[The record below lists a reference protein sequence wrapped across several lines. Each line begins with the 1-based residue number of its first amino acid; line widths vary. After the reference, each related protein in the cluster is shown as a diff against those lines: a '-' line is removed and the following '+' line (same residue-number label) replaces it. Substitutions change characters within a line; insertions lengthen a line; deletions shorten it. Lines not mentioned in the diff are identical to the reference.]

1 MSEPILKVENM
12 NKKFGSTVALNDV
25 SLSVYPGE
33 IRGLIG
39 ENGSGKSTVTSIV
52 AGMQPCDSGKMF
64 FKGQEWKPQSMIDA
78 LHRGIGM
85 IVQESG
91 TIQGVTVAENI
102 FLAETEKYKNKF
114 GLVNRKKMNADAT
127 EVMKNIGVND
137 VTGDMQMQQLDFQT
151 RKLVEIAKV
160 VMKQPQILVIDE
172 TSTALSHDGRQV
184 LYDIMNR
191 FRKENK
197 SVIFIS
203 HDLDEIM
210 DVCDTLTVLRDG
222 KIIRTFVKEE
232 FEAGAIR
239 ASMIGRELQG
249 DYYRSDFKATSQ
261 PQVAL
266 MEKNTELLSKALRL
280 LPEVKNTVVHPN
292 EGQEYSKPLG
302 KGDSVRIDFG
312 RHLVGHLKLKLGYT
326 DSHPDAPVWLK
337 FSFAENLK
345 EFDEDVENYN
355 GWICSAWV
363 QQEQV
368 HVDVVP
374 GDYELPRRYSFRY
387 VKIDVLDISS
397 KFNLVIEEAC
407 ATALSS
413 ADESRLLPYSNSDKE
428 LVKIDRIACNTL
440 HDCMQKV
447 FEDGPKR
454 DRRLWMGDLRLQA
467 LANYETYQMND
478 MVKGCLYLFAA
489 LPMENGQVGAC
500 VFLEPEP
507 EVDDTVMFDYS
518 LLFITA
524 LWDYYKHT
532 NDREALE
539 DLWDT
544 VKTQISLGIKQVGE
558 DNVVKDSDIIGWC
571 FLDWSLELN
580 KQAGAQGVL
589 LYAMQSAIAIA
600 KEVGKN
606 REAECLFETY
616 ELYRKAA
623 RLKFYDENKGLF
635 TSGADKQVSYASQ
648 VWMVLG
654 NVIEPEMGLEV
665 LHNVAAEKDAVE
677 MVTPYIYHYYIEAL
691 LKCGA
696 KDEALAVM
704 KNYWGGMAELGA
716 DTFWELYNPKNP
728 DESPYGGTIVNS
740 YCHAWSCAPAYF
752 LRRYYS
758 EK

>member
-266 MEKNTELLSKALRL
+266 D
-280 LPEVKNTVVHPN
+280 VKNLI
-292 EGQEYSKPLG
+292 Y
-302 KGDSVRIDFG
+302 GDR
-312 RHLVGHLKLKLGYT
+312 LK
-326 DSHPDAPVWLK
+326 
-337 FSFAENLK
+337 
-345 EFDEDVENYN
+345 
-355 GWICSAWV
+355 
-363 QQEQV
+363 
-368 HVDVVP
+368 
-374 GDYELPRRYSFRY
+374 
-387 VKIDVLDISS
+387 DISFQV
-397 KFNLVIEEAC
+397 KKGEN
-407 ATALSS
+407 
-413 ADESRLLPYSNSDKE
+413 SRN
-428 LVKIDRIACNTL
+428 
-440 HDCMQKV
+440 
-447 FEDGPKR
+447 
-454 DRRLWMGDLRLQA
+454 RRSG
-467 LANYETYQMND
+467 
-478 MVKGCLYLFAA
+478 
-489 LPMENGQVGAC
+489 
-500 VFLEPEP
+500 
-507 EVDDTVMFDYS
+507 
-518 LLFITA
+518 A
-524 LWDYYKHT
+524 LWNAFTWKSVF
-532 NDREALE
+532 RS
-539 DLWDT
+539 
-544 VKTQISLGIKQVGE
+544 VK
-558 DNVVKDSDIIGWC
+558 
-571 FLDWSLELN
+571 
-580 KQAGAQGVL
+580 A
-589 LYAMQSAIAIA
+589 
-600 KEVGKN
+600 
-606 REAECLFETY
+606 
-616 ELYRKAA
+616 
-623 RLKFYDENKGLF
+623 
-635 TSGADKQVSYASQ
+635 
-648 VWMVLG
+648 
-654 NVIEPEMGLEV
+654 
-665 LHNVAAEKDAVE
+665 
-677 MVTPYIYHYYIEAL
+677 
-691 LKCGA
+691 
-696 KDEALAVM
+696 
-704 KNYWGGMAELGA
+704 
-716 DTFWELYNPKNP
+716 
-728 DESPYGGTIVNS
+728 
-740 YCHAWSCAPAYF
+740 
-752 LRRYYS
+752 
-758 EK
+758 